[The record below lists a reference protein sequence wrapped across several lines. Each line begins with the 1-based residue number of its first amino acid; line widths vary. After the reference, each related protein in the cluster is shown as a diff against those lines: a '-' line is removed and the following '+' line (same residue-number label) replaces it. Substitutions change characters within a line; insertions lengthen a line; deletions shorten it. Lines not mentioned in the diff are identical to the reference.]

1 MDERRRVGV
10 DKRHDA
16 DRLEFD
22 ALQTAQS
29 YGRLTSILLL
39 GIVVWASC
47 STAEEPISEDSHAA
61 PSEQATVEQAT
72 VEQATATD
80 ACSRDGARELVGRFL
95 VAYSAG
101 SSSAG
106 LTDRF
111 FTPADRFGWF
121 HDALTRHGDEV
132 ADRSSLDAYFARQH
146 MSGDRMQL
154 VDFTFNGYRNS
165 DDTGHFEMVFSRG
178 ELVQGG
184 KGVID
189 CRSGKIMA
197 WAAGP
202 SLSTS
207 KT

>member
-1 MDERRRVGV
+1 MSY
-10 DKRHDA
+10 K
-16 DRLEFD
+16 
-22 ALQTAQS
+22 TSQS

-47 STAEEPISEDSHAA
+47 STAKEPISEDTRAA
-61 PSEQATVEQAT
+61 PSEQATVT
-72 VEQATATD
+72 G
-80 ACSRDGARELVGRFL
+80 ACSSDGARELVERFL
-95 VAYSAG
+95 AAYSAG
-101 SSSAG
+101 SSSAS

-111 FTPADRFGWF
+111 FAPADRFGWF

-132 ADRSSLDAYFARQH
+132 ADRSSLDEYFARQH
-146 MSGDRMQL
+146 MSDDSMQL
-154 VDFTFNGYRNS
+154 VDFTFNGYRS
-165 DDTGHFEMVFSRG
+165 LDDTGHFEMVFSRG
-178 ELVQGG
+178 ELVQNG

-202 SLSTS
+202 ALSTS